1 MVLVMRLKEHRIS
14 AKEIAELLFGSG
26 NITSDRVLQTRAQE
40 GTEIHQYWQSKY
52 LESDSKEVFVKTSF
66 EHEDFLIEVSGRIDG
81 ILIRDGLVTLEEI
94 KSTRLDFEYLEDDTF
109 PAHMAQAKLY
119 AYIYMLM
126 NQLKKIKILLTYIQV
141 EDREVLQFEK
151 QYSFKMLET
160 FFVKTIHKYISWL
173 EKLTAHEEERQK
185 SIEGLSFP
193 FPEYRLNQREL
204 MAHIYRNVID
214 KGILYATAPTGIGKT
229 IASIFSSLKAI
240 NSNRQ
245 KLFYCS
251 AKNDGKLIALDT
263 VKLLENHGL
272 IAKTCNIS
280 AKDSMCLLKE
290 RDCDPEVCKY
300 AHGYYKRIYKAIDDL
315 YQNESIFTKE
325 IFKEYG
331 KKHKV
336 CSFEYSLDISNYS
349 DIIVCDYNYVFDPRV
364 HLIRYFE
371 EDTYLPILLVDEAHN
386 MVSRSRE
393 MYSATLRQQ
402 TLETMLG
409 LSKLLRPSPRR
420 EVQKCLDYFQ
430 EKDIDYLLEVDFVT
444 KEGLDTGLLTILKR
458 LLNKFD
464 QILSSEK
471 KIPMKSQVMDVYFE
485 VYQFVKISD
494 YFNQEYIFTYEKING
509 KIEVSMKCLNASE
522 FIRRTIEE
530 HSQGCT
536 FFSATLD
543 PIQYYKTLLT
553 QDQGND
559 IKMVS
564 SFRQDHLLLIAVDDV
579 STRYKDRNDSI
590 HKVVE
595 VSKALI
601 ESKKGNYIL
610 FFPSYQYLNMVF
622 EELDFDSN
630 QVDVLKQERNM
641 SLIERNSTLT
651 MFKTSSDKSQVG
663 LFVMG
668 GVFGESIDLIGDML
682 SGVVIVGVGLPQLS
696 PFNNLLKSHF
706 DIEFNQ
712 GFDFAYTYPG
722 LNKVIQAVGRVI
734 RSETDRGIA
743 ILIDDRFTSRKYYS
757 LYPREWSHLEVINDS
772 KHLKKLFKSFWKKG
786 EINENFN
793 KENS

>member
-1 MVLVMRLKEHRIS
+1 MVMVMRLKEHRIS
-14 AKEIAELLFGSG
+14 AKEIAEFLFGSG
-26 NITSDRVLQTRAQE
+26 NITSDRILLTRAQE
-40 GTEIHQYWQSKY
+40 GIEIHQYWQSKY
-52 LESDSKEVFVKTSF
+52 MEQDSREVFVKTSF
-66 EHEDFLIEVSGRIDG
+66 EHEEYLLEVSGRIDG
-81 ILIRDGLVTLEEI
+81 ILNRDNQVILEEI
-94 KSTRLDFEYLEDDTF
+94 KSTRMDFEYLEEDTF

-119 AYIYMLM
+119 AYIYMLE
-126 NQLKKIKILLTYIQV
+126 NQLKKIKVVLTYIQV
-141 EDREVLQFEK
+141 EDRDVLQFEK
-151 QYSFKMLET
+151 SYSFKMLET
-160 FFVKTIHKYISWL
+160 FFVKTILKYLAWL
-173 EKLTAHEEERQK
+173 DKLTKHEEDRQK

-214 KGILYATAPTGIGKT
+214 HGILYATAPTGIGKT

-240 NSNRQ
+240 NTNRQ

-251 AKNDGKLIALDT
+251 AKNDGKIIALDT
-263 VKLLENHGL
+263 VKLLEEHGL
-272 IAKTCNIS
+272 IAKTCCIT

-300 AHGYYKRIYKAIDDL
+300 ANGYYKRIYKAIDNL
-315 YQNESIFTKE
+315 YQSESIFSKE
-325 IFKEYG
+325 VLKEYG

-336 CSFEYSLDISNYS
+336 CPFEFSLDISNYS

-371 EDTYLPILLVDEAHN
+371 EDTYQPILLVDEAHN

-393 MYSATLRQQ
+393 MYSATLRQE
-402 TLETMLG
+402 TLETMLS
-409 LSKLLRPSPRR
+409 LSKFLRPSPRR
-420 EVQKCLDYFQ
+420 EIQKCLDYFQ
-430 EKDIDYLLEVDFVT
+430 EKEIDYLLDVDFVT

-485 VYQFVKISD
+485 AYQFIKISEF
-494 YFNQEYIFTYEKING
+494 FNQEYIFTYEKING
-509 KIEVSMKCLNASE
+509 QVEVSMKCLNASE
-522 FIRRTIEE
+522 YILRTIKD

-543 PIQYYKTLLT
+543 PIYYYKKLITT
-553 QDQGND
+553 DIGND
-559 IKMVS
+559 VKMVS
-564 SFRQDHLLLIAVDDV
+564 SFRQDHLFLAVVDDV

-590 HKVVE
+590 LKVVE

-610 FFPSYQYLNMVF
+610 FFPSYQYLNMIS
-622 EELDFDSN
+622 EELNFDPSK
-630 QVDVLKQERNM
+630 VEVIRQERNM
-641 SLIERNSTLT
+641 TLLERNSTLT
-651 MFKTSSDKSQVG
+651 MFKTSNEKTQVG

-682 SGVVIVGVGLPQLS
+682 SGVVIVGVGLPQIS
-696 PFNNLLKSHF
+696 PFNNILKSHF

-712 GFDFAYTYPG
+712 GFDFAYTFPG

-743 ILIDDRFTSRKYYS
+743 ILIDDRFSSRKYYA

-772 KHLKKLFKSFWKKG
+772 NHLKKVFKAFWKKG
-786 EINENFN
+786 ENNEIVNE
-793 KENS
+793 KNS